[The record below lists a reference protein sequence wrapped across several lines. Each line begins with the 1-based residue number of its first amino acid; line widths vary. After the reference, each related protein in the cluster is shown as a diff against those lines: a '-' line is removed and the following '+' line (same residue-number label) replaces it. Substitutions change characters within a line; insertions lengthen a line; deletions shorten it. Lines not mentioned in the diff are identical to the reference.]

1 LVGCDC
7 SFSVFFY
14 RELGTGNRRVAT
26 GNRQLKSVSPLQI
39 SSGGGPQY
47 GMMRAKDEGKM
58 KVRFFKPFD
67 EISGRDEM
75 DLDLKGPVQVKEV
88 LGAIEKKVPTF
99 QRYLRKEKDEVLNF
113 FVVLVRGDEILKL
126 NDWVQDQDT
135 VKILPP
141 ISGG

>member
-1 LVGCDC
+1 VAGNLKLVLFCI
-7 SFSVFFY
+7 F
-14 RELGTGNRRVAT
+14 LTGNREPAT
-26 GNRQLKSVSPLQI
+26 GTRKP
-39 SSGGGPQY
+39 SSNLFRRWAAIWY
-47 GMMRAKDEGKM
+47 DEGKGWGKM
-58 KVRFFKPFD
+58 RVRFFKPFD

-113 FVVLVRGDEILKL
+113 FVVFVRGDEILKL

>member
-1 LVGCDC
+1 MLRGK
-7 SFSVFFY
+7 Y
-14 RELGTGNRRVAT
+14 
-26 GNRQLKSVSPLQI
+26 
-39 SSGGGPQY
+39 
-47 GMMRAKDEGKM
+47 EGKM

-135 VKILPP
+135 VKVLPP

>member
-1 LVGCDC
+1 
-7 SFSVFFY
+7 
-14 RELGTGNRRVAT
+14 
-26 GNRQLKSVSPLQI
+26 
-39 SSGGGPQY
+39 
-47 GMMRAKDEGKM
+47 M

-88 LGAIEKKVPTF
+88 LGAIEKEVPTF

-126 NDWVQDQDT
+126 NDVIQDQDT
-135 VKILPP
+135 VKVLPP

>member
-1 LVGCDC
+1 
-7 SFSVFFY
+7 
-14 RELGTGNRRVAT
+14 
-26 GNRQLKSVSPLQI
+26 
-39 SSGGGPQY
+39 
-47 GMMRAKDEGKM
+47 MMRTKNEGKM
-58 KVRFFKPFD
+58 KIRFFKPFD

-75 DLDLKGPVQVKEV
+75 DLDLKGPAQVKEI

>member
-1 LVGCDC
+1 
-7 SFSVFFY
+7 
-14 RELGTGNRRVAT
+14 
-26 GNRQLKSVSPLQI
+26 
-39 SSGGGPQY
+39 
-47 GMMRAKDEGKM
+47 M

-99 QRYLRKEKDEVLNF
+99 QRYVRKEKDEVLNF